1 MPIRAFNSISEI
13 GMISM
18 GKLGSPHRDN
28 VSNNAHYFNLP
39 SVLLLLLSLH
49 IFVINIICIIII
61 IIIIIIGGC
70 RNI

>member
-39 SVLLLLLSLH
+39 SVLLLLLLH
-49 IFVINIICIIII
+49 IFVIIIICIIIDI
-61 IIIIIIGGC
+61 LLLVDVEIYIF
-70 RNI
+70 